1 MNKRIIKILS
11 KMLAFAILSTN
22 TAHFA
27 ALNTETGSAV
37 IEKHRHPA
45 EASPDTEE
53 NKRVSIIKDVKNTA
67 VDFKD
72 LVKKHPSIQLA
83 LLLTLGKC
91 ATKKLTSAV
100 TKQAQMDTISQL
112 TRTAADSLTADQV
125 KDLLSTQIDK
135 YTSRDPDVFEIE
147 ASLIEQSNPKL
158 LLLTLTKLNRL
169 FDKYSAFTAAL
180 IQYKH
185 RQGEK
190 FTLLPLSIRY
200 YPLPYLRA
208 EELSEYD
215 LGGMAF
221 GLSGD
226 YEGTLYKYFDYH
238 RTNWFA
244 ACDNDQLV
252 EFMVAHEFGHV
263 MEFLHITLEQKI
275 TWTSCTK
282 PRGRYTLGI
291 ILGQASEDNTF
302 KTNSLV
308 KDSATSIG
316 SSILTRARA
325 AAKFHYS
332 MLSRYADS
340 DASLME
346 FFAETFAHSECS
358 TYVNPL
364 GQVLQEY
371 IKDWF
376 PLDPNNATISADN

>member
-22 TAHFA
+22 TAQFA

-91 ATKKLTSAV
+91 ATEKLTSAV
-100 TKQAQMDTISQL
+100 TKQAQMERISQL
-112 TRTAADSLTADQV
+112 TRTAVDTLTHDQV
-125 KDLLSTQIDK
+125 KAQLDQQIAK
-135 YTSRDPDVFEIE
+135 YISRADEVFEIE
-147 ASLIEQSNPKL
+147 ASLIEKSHPKL
-158 LLLTLTKLNRL
+158 LLLTLTKLNQL
-169 FDKYSAFTAAL
+169 FDTYRGFTDAL
-180 IQYKH
+180 ITYK
-185 RQGEK
+185 RSQGEK
-190 FTLLPLSIRY
+190 FTLLPISIRY
-200 YPLPYLRA
+200 YPLACLRA
-208 EELSEYD
+208 EELSEFD

-238 RTNWFA
+238 RTNWLA
-244 ACDNDQLV
+244 GCDTDQLI

-263 MEFLHITLEQKI
+263 MEFLHITLEKNI
-275 TWTSCTK
+275 NWKLCKK

-291 ILGQASEDNTF
+291 IISQASKDKTF
-302 KTNSLV
+302 KTISLV

-316 SSILTRARA
+316 KDIIARARKQG
-325 AAKFHYS
+325 KFHYN

-358 TYVNPL
+358 KSVNPL

-371 IKDWF
+371 IKNWF
-376 PLDPNNATISADN
+376 PHDPKNANISDEN